1 MPNSYTA
8 NIFRAQRKLAEGRLS
23 EPAGGRFF
31 PPVRLIRE

>member
-8 NIFRAQRKLAEGRLS
+8 NIFRAQRKLAEGRPS

-31 PPVRLIRE
+31 PPGNLIRE